1 MKDRGIDL
9 AVLNAIV
16 PPDEDIP
23 GLYISMDRIVN
34 DGRFA
39 NLKPS
44 YTLGTPVLSPTGGA
58 QISVA
63 MTAAGEYAN
72 LKNLLN
78 ELRINIRPV
87 VVTGISLARQ
97 ASEKGQTSNTWAMTV
112 TGYVTAQKISE
123 SYGGNLPA
131 IQ

>member
-1 MKDRGIDL
+1 
-9 AVLNAIV
+9 
-16 PPDEDIP
+16 
-23 GLYISMDRIVN
+23 
-34 DGRFA
+34 
-39 NLKPS
+39 
-44 YTLGTPVLSPTGGA
+44 
-58 QISVA
+58 